1 MPYSPQP
8 PTGLQNLEE
17 LRQWLQDELRN
28 IALAINETQVVDLRP
43 SFRPPDRIRDGMIIF
58 ADGTSFNPGAG
69 RGAYE
74 RRSGNWVKL

>member
-8 PTGLQNLEE
+8 PTSIHNLEE

-28 IALAINETQVVDLRP
+28 VALAINEMQVIDLRP
-43 SFRPPDRIRDGMIIF
+43 SFRAPDRIRDGMLIY

-69 RGAYE
+69 AGTYE
-74 RRSGNWVKL
+74 RRGGAWVKL